1 MFRNA
6 ILPEADLYLYPP
18 PPPPK
23 SGTISQ
29 LGNTMD
35 GAVQSMAAS
44 PGSPRR
50 CLQLG
55 FGLNTTEQYR
65 VHTCGVRLFTL

>member
-18 PPPPK
+18 PPLQNQVQYLNW
-23 SGTISQ
+23 GIQ
-29 LGNTMD
+29 WM